1 MTCKVGRSLVR
12 SHRLLLLVDLGT
24 IAVHAVRS
32 WSWMAFVS
40 NVEHFTMLLLRI
52 QQRLKMMIVK
62 KEENKRRED
71 AQDDGD
77 FDGFVVSDE
86 EAKDST
92 LSD

>member
-1 MTCKVGRSLVR
+1 
-12 SHRLLLLVDLGT
+12 
-24 IAVHAVRS
+24 
-32 WSWMAFVS
+32 
-40 NVEHFTMLLLRI
+40 
-52 QQRLKMMIVK
+52 MIVK

-77 FDGFVVSDE
+77 LDGFVVSDE